1 MAIKHNAFFMAE
13 NNVFCT

>member
-1 MAIKHNAFFMAE
+1 MAMKHNAFFMAE